1 MQKLSLR
8 KKAVYNKIMMHRKMY
23 EEKRKLNFINI
34 KNLDLAKYK
43 DEIEQLISLESGEN
57 KMLYMTMY
65 LENNIKP
72 VDIFSNLYFSDENII
87 LDDLAKYY
95 LINILAI
102 LDKKVMNEL
111 FPNTNIKKSN
121 LIITKDNPLIMSKRL
136 FEIFFSIL
144 CKIKIKEVQYT
155 ILELLVNYSDG
166 SQNFIN
172 YCLDDKRYIEIL
184 FKLAYADNNEVII
197 DTLIILDNIIINN
210 DCDDECLEEIIQK
223 NPIIE
228 RCKELLTNNNT
239 DIKINS
245 LDLLYSIS
253 NKIDPKYYRDYF
265 IDFIQIFYNLIALN
279 QYNEEI
285 LWSIIQICQKITD
298 DNNICIRIKE
308 SGLGNIFLQYL
319 ETSNFERKFLTEI
332 IKIFTNLFYVNDI
345 IVYYIQYKINIIDI
359 FIKIINTYMHTSNEQ
374 DNKIL
379 YEVIFCLSNLAS
391 GPPEI
396 QYIISRSK
404 IPELIVQI
412 MKEKPYND
420 IYFEGVNFFYSII
433 FECNKETFHIIS
445 ELHPFKLFAKG
456 LEITSLVDYLET
468 TLKAIIKL
476 INQNRA
482 VYHTIENLKTE
493 FYTCLIKKRLD
504 NLVMH
509 KNKQISNLAEEA
521 LRIIEDKMNTE

>member
-1 MQKLSLR
+1 M
-8 KKAVYNKIMMHRKMY
+8 
-23 EEKRKLNFINI
+23 
-34 KNLDLAKYK
+34 
-43 DEIEQLISLESGEN
+43 
-57 KMLYMTMY
+57 
-65 LENNIKP
+65 
-72 VDIFSNLYFSDENII
+72 
-87 LDDLAKYY
+87 
-95 LINILAI
+95 
-102 LDKKVMNEL
+102 
-111 FPNTNIKKSN
+111 
-121 LIITKDNPLIMSKRL
+121 
-136 FEIFFSIL
+136 
-144 CKIKIKEVQYT
+144 
-155 ILELLVNYSDG
+155 
-166 SQNFIN
+166 
-172 YCLDDKRYIEIL
+172 
-184 FKLAYADNNEVII
+184 
-197 DTLIILDNIIINN
+197 
-210 DCDDECLEEIIQK
+210 
-223 NPIIE
+223 
-228 RCKELLTNNNT
+228 
-239 DIKINS
+239 
-245 LDLLYSIS
+245 DLLYSIS

-319 ETSNFERKFLTEI
+319 ETSNFERKFVIEI

-359 FIKIINTYMHTSNEQ
+359 IIKIINTYMHTSNEQ